1 MPWSNLWSKIVN
13 TTDVK
18 DIQITYGRILARFL
32 GSKSHLLDNI
42 GVAGQLA
49 HNQLCIGNWF
59 CTRTSGIFGRH
70 LHWLFPLAHYTEW
83 LRKYIY
89 MLDVYIIYIV
99 YISNMITNLI
109 LNQSLY
115 LFELIF
121 CHRIGFWF
129 LNINN

>member
-1 MPWSNLWSKIVN
+1 MILSLIQNIHVK
-13 TTDVK
+13 TTTVK
-18 DIQITYGRILARFL
+18 DIKITYGRILARFL
-32 GSKSHLLDNI
+32 DSKSHLLDNI

-70 LHWLFPLAHYTEW
+70 LHWLFPLAHYTES
-83 LRKYIY
+83 LKNKH
-89 MLDVYIIYIV
+89 MLDVYYIYDI

-109 LNQSLY
+109 SNQSLY

-129 LNINN
+129 LNRNN